1 MYACMYVCMYV
12 CMYACMYVCMHACMY
27 VFSSLLA
34 TVDVMIVDTAADD
47 RVVDI
52 VWDTADIVSG
62 AVADT
67 MVVDDIMEVAI

>member
-1 MYACMYVCMYV
+1 MYVCMY
-12 CMYACMYVCMHACMY
+12 MY

-62 AVADT
+62 AVAYT
-67 MVVDDIMEVAI
+67 MVVDDITEVAI

>member
-1 MYACMYVCMYV
+1 
-12 CMYACMYVCMHACMY
+12 
-27 VFSSLLA
+27 
-34 TVDVMIVDTAADD
+34 MIVDTAAEN

-62 AVADT
+62 AVAYT